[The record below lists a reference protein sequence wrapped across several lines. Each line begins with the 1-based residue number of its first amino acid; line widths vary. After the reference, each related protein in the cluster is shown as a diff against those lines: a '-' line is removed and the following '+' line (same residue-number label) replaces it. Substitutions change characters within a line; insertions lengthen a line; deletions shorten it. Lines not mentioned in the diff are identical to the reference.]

1 VQSKA
6 ELRRR
11 FEQECGEGFFLDL
24 SDLAALDHHLRELG
38 WIEEDHVESVE
49 PAGEGDMNLTVRVR
63 TARRAFIVKQSRP
76 WVEKHPHIPAPARR
90 AAVEA
95 AFYIATATFP
105 AVSGRM
111 PALLGSDD
119 RSQLL
124 LLEDLGDSQ
133 NMMTLYHG
141 DQLTACECS
150 ELIGYLSALHAI
162 EVEQPSRG
170 VFRNREMRDLNHAH
184 QYEIPLRGNNGLD
197 LDRLTPGLGDLAAEL
212 KFDRAYRFAV
222 ADVGRLYLLD
232 GGQLVHGDF
241 FPGSWLRHSRGLY
254 VIDPEF
260 CFLGCPEYDLG
271 ILYAH
276 LVFAKQEN
284 LWNTM
289 RKRYARDC
297 DWKLA
302 GRFAGAELM
311 HRLIGVAQLP
321 LHAGLQQKRA
331 WLELSRM
338 LLCA

>member
-1 VQSKA
+1 VQSRA
-6 ELRRR
+6 ELRQR
-11 FEQECGEGFFLDL
+11 FEQECREGFFLDL
-24 SDLAALDHHLRELG
+24 SDIAALDRHLHELG

-49 PAGEGDMNLTVRVR
+49 PAGEGNMNLTVRVR
-63 TARRAFIVKQSRP
+63 TARRAFIIKQSRP
-76 WVEKHPHIPAPARR
+76 WVERYPHIPAPARR
-90 AAVEA
+90 ASVEA
-95 AFYIATATFP
+95 AFYIATAAFP
-105 AVSGRM
+105 AVSRRM

-141 DQLTACECS
+141 DQLTAHDCA
-150 ELIGYLSALHAI
+150 ELVGFLSALHAV
-162 EVEQPSRG
+162 EVEPFARG
-170 VFRNREMRDLNHAH
+170 LLCNREMRRLNHAH
-184 QYEIPLRGNNGLD
+184 QYDIPLRGDNGLD
-197 LDRLTPGLGDLAAEL
+197 LDRLTAGLGDLAAEL
-212 KFDRAYRFAV
+212 KTDRALRFAV

-241 FPGSWLRHSRGLY
+241 FPGSWLRNSRGFY

-260 CFLGCPEYDLG
+260 CFLGCAEYDLG

-276 LVFAKQEN
+276 LIFAKQEN
-284 LWNTM
+284 LWNTV

-311 HRLIGVAQLP
+311 HRLIGAAQLP
-321 LHAGLQQKRA
+321 LRAGLEQKRA

-338 LLCA
+338 LLCD